1 MSLIKNR
8 QETKAFNF
16 VSLCVPFSVLIVSI
30 VFPLQ
35 PNIRLAMIAILLV
48 WCGVALADFFS
59 LKQTLLMRWL
69 MKKILQSITPDLYFH
84 CVFAVVTVAVTTI
97 PLKLIGRDT
106 LGEAVIA
113 LLYLVP
119 VGWSTTRWGQ
129 AAGIC
134 AALTAALTFDYFFIP
149 PFNTFTVGS
158 LEGWLVLIIFLAV
171 AIVVVGRIQSGLSRA
186 QASEREAIFMYEMS
200 VSLAGLRTQETVI
213 RALAM
218 HLQQMFQASFVEIF
232 IQHGD
237 QSLPTIV
244 RIPAD
249 GTASSKPDR
258 VLPILASPGLVGE
271 IHLWQGNG
279 WLPAEDSRLI
289 KNITAQA
296 GLALER
302 ARLAEVEMNAMAVG
316 NGSLK

>member
-1 MSLIKNR
+1 
-8 QETKAFNF
+8 
-16 VSLCVPFSVLIVSI
+16 
-30 VFPLQ
+30 
-35 PNIRLAMIAILLV
+35 
-48 WCGVALADFFS
+48 
-59 LKQTLLMRWL
+59 MRWL
-69 MKKILQSITPDLYFH
+69 MKKILKSITPDLYIH
-84 CVFAVVTVAVTTI
+84 CVFAVATVVATTV

-134 AALTAALTFDYFFIP
+134 SALAAALTFDYFFIP
-149 PFNTFTVGS
+149 PFNTFSVGN

-200 VSLAGLRTQETVI
+200 VSLAGLRTQEAVT
-213 RALAM
+213 RALAI
-218 HLQQMFQASFVEIF
+218 HLQQMFQTAHVEIF
-232 IQHGD
+232 IQQGN
-237 QSLPTIV
+237 QSPPIIV
-244 RIPAD
+244 KIPAD
-249 GTASSKPDR
+249 GVVNSKPDR

-271 IHLWQGNG
+271 IHLWRGNG

-289 KNITAQA
+289 KNITSQA

-302 ARLAEVEMNAMAVG
+302 ARLAEIEMNAMAVG

>member
-1 MSLIKNR
+1 MN
-8 QETKAFNF
+8 
-16 VSLCVPFSVLIVSI
+16 
-30 VFPLQ
+30 
-35 PNIRLAMIAILLV
+35 
-48 WCGVALADFFS
+48 
-59 LKQTLLMRWL
+59 
-69 MKKILQSITPDLYFH
+69 KILKSITPDLYFH
-84 CVFAVVTVAVTTI
+84 CVFAVITVAATTL

-134 AALTAALTFDYFFIP
+134 AAFTAALTFDFFFIP

-200 VSLAGLRTQETVI
+200 VSLAGLRSQEVVI
-213 RALAM
+213 SALAK
-218 HLQQMFQASFVEIF
+218 HLQQMFQASLVEIL
-232 IQHGD
+232 IQHGN
-237 QSLPTIV
+237 QSPPTIV
-244 RIPAD
+244 KIPAD
-249 GTASSKPDR
+249 GVASSKPDQ

-271 IHLWQGNG
+271 IHLWRGNG
-279 WLPAEDSRLI
+279 WLPVEDSRLL

-302 ARLAEVEMNAMAVG
+302 ARLAELEMNGVG
-316 NGSLK
+316 K